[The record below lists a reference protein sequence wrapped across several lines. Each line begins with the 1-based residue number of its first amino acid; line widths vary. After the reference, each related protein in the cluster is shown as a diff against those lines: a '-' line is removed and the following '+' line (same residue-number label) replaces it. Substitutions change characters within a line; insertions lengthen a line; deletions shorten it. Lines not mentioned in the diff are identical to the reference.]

1 MPEYKPEN
9 EADFDNLQHEQE
21 HHQFQQ
27 PLQQQYHHQQPPY
40 EDYPQFQQT
49 MMEQQQQGFNLIN
62 EMLAGMQLQQENMF
76 QGLQTT
82 QNQYLEELRALKTRQ
97 DEFFSNQNNQY
108 NMIRQEQ
115 DLMAKEIQDL
125 KKHQVNTT
133 MIGAN
138 KKEIDQLV
146 NKVGEQQH
154 MFTEAMKQLKE
165 WTRNASAREYRPM
178 FQGFLKSEGQSSQSA
193 PPQSL
198 DHPTTQPKK

>member
-1 MPEYKPEN
+1 
-9 EADFDNLQHEQE
+9 
-21 HHQFQQ
+21 
-27 PLQQQYHHQQPPY
+27 
-40 EDYPQFQQT
+40 
-49 MMEQQQQGFNLIN
+49 
-62 EMLAGMQLQQENMF
+62 MLAGMQLQQQNMF

-82 QNQYLEELRALKTRQ
+82 QNQYLDELRALKTRH

-108 NMIRQEQ
+108 NMIRQKQ

-125 KKHQVNTT
+125 KKYQVNTT
-133 MIGAN
+133 MMGAN
-138 KKEIDQLV
+138 KNEIDQPL

-154 MFTEAMKQLKE
+154 LYTEAMKQLKE
-165 WTRNASAREYRPM
+165 WTRNSSVRECYSVWAHQQANPNLVEMPVYKVTKQIYKNLEVDRPM

>member
-1 MPEYKPEN
+1 
-9 EADFDNLQHEQE
+9 
-21 HHQFQQ
+21 
-27 PLQQQYHHQQPPY
+27 
-40 EDYPQFQQT
+40 
-49 MMEQQQQGFNLIN
+49 MMEQQQQGFNSIN
-62 EMLAGMQLQQENMF
+62 EMLAGMQLQQQNMF

-115 DLMAKEIQDL
+115 DMIAKEIQDL
-125 KKHQVNTT
+125 KKHQ
-133 MIGAN
+133 
-138 KKEIDQLV
+138 
-146 NKVGEQQH
+146 
-154 MFTEAMKQLKE
+154 E
-165 WTRNASAREYRPM
+165 WTKNASARECYSVWAHQQANPNLVKMPVYKVTKQIYKNLDADRPM